1 MLAPGSLATR
11 RCGRSKLQG
20 GRAFVACH
28 LLLACKEKYIGLMA
42 WGQASLACVIRG
54 LVQLNDMIQAPTF
67 GRSTAKDD
75 ARVLA
80 LLLHT

>member
-1 MLAPGSLATR
+1 
-11 RCGRSKLQG
+11 
-20 GRAFVACH
+20 
-28 LLLACKEKYIGLMA
+28 MA

-54 LVQLNDMIQAPTF
+54 LVQQNDMIQALTF

>member
-1 MLAPGSLATR
+1 
-11 RCGRSKLQG
+11 
-20 GRAFVACH
+20 
-28 LLLACKEKYIGLMA
+28 MA